1 VGSGC
6 QLPFRESLSEGSV
19 LFNEFVTFHQNRR
32 QQIKIARRKTSA
44 LSRTGLS
51 SLPFFI
57 IGSPFLVSL
66 VKESSSQID
75 SLLEPLVQMSGAE
88 EMDVFLSQLI
98 AVHVEPVINGIIRY
112 KLRHNLKSSGAEAEA
127 EDLRQEAI
135 AQLLAEL
142 LKLRSDIET
151 HPIRDVR
158 GLAATI
164 THRLCAGWMR
174 RQFPRRHA
182 LRNQIQ
188 YLLTRQA
195 GFALWPDDKDEMKKL
210 IAGFAAWKG
219 QRPSTKA
226 VSHSRLTQDERLLE
240 SLGRGEGSAN
250 LREALATIFNHIG
263 GPVDFDELVKI
274 VAALLQITERKI
286 ESVDADSDGAR
297 VELADQEADVAWLVE
312 KRIFLQRLWEELRQL
327 PLQQR
332 VALLLNLRD
341 HKGRGC
347 IALFPATGV
356 ATIDQLAEALEMSAE
371 QLAEMWNELPLED
384 AKIAELL
391 HQTRQQIINARQSA
405 RRRLAR
411 RLKGFL

>member
-1 VGSGC
+1 MKKS
-6 QLPFRESLSEGSV
+6 SV
-19 LFNEFVTFHQNRR
+19 
-32 QQIKIARRKTSA
+32 
-44 LSRTGLS
+44 
-51 SLPFFI
+51 
-57 IGSPFLVSL
+57 
-66 VKESSSQID
+66 QID
-75 SLLEPLVQMSGAE
+75 SLLEPLVQMSSGE
-88 EMDVFLSQLI
+88 ETDVFLSQLI
-98 AVHVEPVINGIIRY
+98 AVHAEPVINGIIRY
-112 KLRHNLKSSGAEAEA
+112 KLRHNLNRGGAEA

-135 AQLLAEL
+135 TQLLVEL
-142 LKLRSDIET
+142 QKLRSNSET

-164 THRLCAGWMR
+164 TYRLCARWMR

-195 GFALWPDDKDEMKKL
+195 GFALWSDDNDEMQKL
-210 IAGFAAWKG
+210 IGGFAAWKG
-219 QRPSTKA
+219 QRLSIDA
-226 VSHSRLTQDERLLE
+226 ASLRRLPQDENLLE
-240 SLGRGEGSAN
+240 SLGGGGSSTD
-250 LREALATIFNHIG
+250 LREALATIFNHVG
-263 GPVDFDELVKI
+263 GPVEFDELVKT
-274 VAALLQITERKI
+274 VAALLQITERRI
-286 ESVDADSDGAR
+286 ESVDADSDDMR
-297 VELADQEADVAWLVE
+297 VELEDQEADVAWRVE

-356 ATIDQLAEALEMSAE
+356 ASIDQLAEALEMREE
-371 QLAEMWNELPLED
+371 QLAELWNELPLED
-384 AKIAELL
+384 SKIAELL
-391 HQTRQQIINARQSA
+391 RHTRQQIISARQSA

>member
-1 VGSGC
+1 
-6 QLPFRESLSEGSV
+6 
-19 LFNEFVTFHQNRR
+19 
-32 QQIKIARRKTSA
+32 
-44 LSRTGLS
+44 
-51 SLPFFI
+51 
-57 IGSPFLVSL
+57 VSQ
-66 VKESSSQID
+66 VKKSSSQID
-75 SLLEPLVQMSGAE
+75 SLLEPLLQLSGGE
-88 EMDVFLSQLI
+88 ETDVFLSQLI
-98 AVHVEPVINGIIRY
+98 AEHAEPVINGIIRY
-112 KLRHNLKSSGAEAEA
+112 KLRHNFNRIGAEAEA
-127 EDLRQEAI
+127 EDLRQEAL
-135 AQLLAEL
+135 AQLLVEIQ
-142 LKLRSDIET
+142 KLRSDLET

-164 THRLCAGWMR
+164 TYRLCARWMR
-174 RQFPRRHA
+174 RQFPRQHA
-182 LRNQIQ
+182 LRNRIQ

-195 GFALWPDDKDEMKKL
+195 GFALWPDDQDEMKKL
-210 IAGFAAWKG
+210 IGGFAAWKG
-219 QRPSTKA
+219 QRPAIGAASLR
-226 VSHSRLTQDERLLE
+226 RLPQDERLLE
-240 SLGRGEGSAN
+240 LLGGGSAKLN
-250 LREALATIFNHIG
+250 EALATIFNHVG
-263 GPVDFDELVKI
+263 GPVEFDELVKT
-274 VAALLQITERKI
+274 VAALLQITERRV
-286 ESVDADSDGAR
+286 ESVDAGSPDTR
-297 VELADQEADVAWLVE
+297 VELADQEADVAWRVE